1 MGQRLVRL
9 GVLLILIALLIGLAV
24 PRFAVPRLALSV
36 HLLGLMQ
43 GLFLAI
49 VGILWPRLVLTRR
62 ALLATFWLLAYGCV
76 AAWTANLLAAIWGA
90 GNTIVPIA
98 AGAARGTAL
107 QETVIVFM
115 LRSGGAALILGTVLL
130 WWGLR
135 SEERRSAIG
144 ADK

>member
-1 MGQRLVRL
+1 MGHRLVRL
-9 GVLLILIALLIGLAV
+9 GVLLILISLLIGLAV

-49 VGILWPRLVLTRR
+49 VGILWPRL
-62 ALLATFWLLAYGCV
+62 ALAPRTQLATFSLLAYGCV
-76 AAWTANLLAAIWGA
+76 AAWTANLLGAIWGA

-98 AGAARGTAL
+98 AGAARGTSL
-107 QETVIVFM
+107 QETVIVIV
-115 LRSGGAALILGTVLL
+115 LRSGGAALILGTALL
-130 WWGLR
+130 LWGLR
-135 SEERRSAIG
+135 SERGSATG

>member
-9 GVLLILIALLIGLAV
+9 GVLLILISLLIGLAV

-49 VGILWPRLVLTRR
+49 VGMLWPRLVLTPRG
-62 ALLATFWLLAYGCV
+62 LLATFWLLAYGCV
-76 AAWTANLLAAIWGA
+76 AALTANLLGALWGA
-90 GNTIVPIA
+90 GNSIVPIA
-98 AGAARGTAL
+98 AGTARGTPL
-107 QETVIVFM
+107 QETVIVVV

-130 WWGLR
+130 LWGLR
-135 SEERRSAIG
+135 RGERTP
-144 ADK
+144 